1 MTPVP
6 ERKTPVPDKSVLDG
20 FCAWLAA
27 VERRSPLTV
36 AAYKQ
41 ELRRFLEYTGGGA
54 RGTIGADDGSV
65 PDGSVPDGTADIKD
79 IDANRLAAYLN
90 WRKQTGG
97 LDSGSLAKAVSCLR
111 SFFRF
116 LMGEG
121 IRPDNPASLLDS
133 PRRRL
138 KLPETMDRETV
149 ERLLGVI
156 DTGTAV
162 GLRDRALF
170 ELIYSSGLRISEAA
184 GLNLRDIDFKESVAL
199 VKGKGNKQRFAVFG
213 NEAAARLKLY
223 IEEARPALVKIK
235 GSAAGGALFVA
246 RGGKRLSR
254 KGIWKNYSKYATLA
268 GTGTKVHTLR
278 HSFATGLLEGGADLR
293 TVQALLGHADLGTTQ
308 IYTHVDAGLL
318 KESHRKYL
326 PKLDKARLA
335 KHGKLEKAK
344 PAKRSC
350 QC

>member
-1 MTPVP
+1 MKMP
-6 ERKTPVPDKSVLDG
+6 VLDR

-27 VERRSPLTV
+27 VERRSALTV

-41 ELRRFLEYTGGGA
+41 ELRRFIEFISGNGL
-54 RGTIGADDGSV
+54 
-65 PDGSVPDGTADIKD
+65 DIKSVNVD
-79 IDANRLAAYLN
+79 QLAAYMG
-90 WRKQTGG
+90 WRKDTGG
-97 LDSGSLAKAVSCLR
+97 LDSRSLAKAVSCLR

-116 LMGEG
+116 TMGEG
-121 IRPDNPASLLDS
+121 MRPDNPASLLDS
-133 PRRRL
+133 PKRRL
-138 KLPETMDRETV
+138 RLPETMDRETV
-149 ERLLGVI
+149 ERLLCAM
-156 DTGTAV
+156 DSETTL

-170 ELIYSSGLRISEAA
+170 ELIYSSGLRISEAV
-184 GLNLRDIDFKESVAL
+184 GLNVRDIDFKESVAV
-199 VKGKGNKQRFAVFG
+199 VKGKGNKQRLAVFG
-213 NEAAARLKLY
+213 GAAAARLKRYL
-223 IEEARPALVKIK
+223 EESRPALIKVKG
-235 GSAAGGALFVA
+235 GSKTGGGITAVCGALFVA

-254 KGIWKNYSKYATLA
+254 KGIWKNYSRYATLA

-326 PKLDKARLA
+326 PRLDKARL
-335 KHGKLEKAK
+335 E
-344 PAKRSC
+344 KRSA

>member
-1 MTPVP
+1 MPELKMQGMTMP
-6 ERKTPVPDKSVLDG
+6 VLDR

-27 VERRSPLTV
+27 VERRSALTV

-41 ELRRFLEYTGGGA
+41 ELRRFIEYA
-54 RGTIGADDGSV
+54 ESN
-65 PDGSVPDGTADIKD
+65 SLDIKSVNVD
-79 IDANRLAAYLN
+79 QLAAYLG
-90 WRKQTGG
+90 WRKNIGK
-97 LDSGSLAKAVSCLR
+97 LDSRSLAKAVSCLR

-116 LMGEG
+116 TLGEG
-121 IRPDNPASLLDS
+121 MRPDNPASLLDS
-133 PRRRL
+133 PKRRL

-149 ERLLGVI
+149 ERLLGI
-156 DTGTAV
+156 MDSGTPL

-170 ELIYSSGLRISEAA
+170 ELIYSSGLRISEAVS
-184 GLNLRDIDFKESVAL
+184 LNLRDIDFKEGVAL

-213 NEAAARLKLY
+213 GEAAAWLKRYL
-223 IEEARPALVKIK
+223 EESRQVLLKGKALP
-235 GSAAGGALFVA
+235 ALFVT

-326 PKLDKARLA
+326 PKLEKARL
-335 KHGKLEKAK
+335 EKT
-344 PAKRSC
+344 RSG